1 MYFGAH
7 IAINIDRVVG
17 DHYAPC
23 QNRLSEGLGKAF
35 DHSYGVC
42 ISDGSESPCPKTG
55 VSGFES
61 GLVKWDLGRLKQ
73 VFVNTDLW
81 KSESFFW
88 LYPVN

>member
-7 IAINIDRVVG
+7 IAINIDRVIG

-23 QNRLSEGLGKAF
+23 QNRLSEGLGTAF

-42 ISDGSESPCPKTG
+42 ISDGSESLCPKTG

-81 KSESFFW
+81 NSKSFFW
-88 LYPVN
+88 LYLVN